1 MEVDISKYLILN
13 SFVLMQMAFTCM
25 QTQLRMEAFYSFK
38 ERFAKIRSK
47 RIEKAIKGITGK
59 SFPDTDEPEQ
69 DNPSTSKTTK
79 KKDAGSPSRGSSRG
93 KGTSSEIRD
102 VESPEDTETGDPN
115 SIADMVELTKDS
127 NSTNKSKKGRP
138 SGCSKGRV
146 RSRKNAGHGATR
158 SQVDSDT
165 KCSSSASDEDLHTH
179 AGNYKLEG
187 IALRRVNNLISKKF
201 FLITNKVTLILFYFF
216 LLYGTHL
223 ILLSEISTLELCTRN
238 L

>member
-1 MEVDISKYLILN
+1 LQRFVVKGLRKLSRALQVKAFLTQMNLSRIILVPARLLRRKMQVPLVVVAVEEKGQVLKSGIWRVQKILKLAILIALLIWL
-13 SFVLMQMAFTCM
+13 SSQKIVTAQIRA
-25 QTQLRMEAFYSFK
+25 RK
-38 ERFAKIRSK
+38 EGPLVVPKEECEEFL
-47 RIEKAIKGITGK
+47 
-59 SFPDTDEPEQ
+59 
-69 DNPSTSKTTK
+69 K
-79 KKDAGSPSRGSSRG
+79 K
-93 KGTSSEIRD
+93 
-102 VESPEDTETGDPN
+102 
-115 SIADMVELTKDS
+115 
-127 NSTNKSKKGRP
+127 
-138 SGCSKGRV
+138 KGRV

>member
-1 MEVDISKYLILN
+1 
-13 SFVLMQMAFTCM
+13 
-25 QTQLRMEAFYSFK
+25 MEAFYSFK

-102 VESPEDTETGDPN
+102 MESPEDTETGDPN

-146 RSRKNAGHGATR
+146 RRVSQKKKEECEAGRMLGMVQQEVRWILTQNVLLQLQMRICIHMQA
-158 SQVDSDT
+158 
-165 KCSSSASDEDLHTH
+165 
-179 AGNYKLEG
+179 
-187 IALRRVNNLISKKF
+187 
-201 FLITNKVTLILFYFF
+201 ITN
-216 LLYGTHL
+216 
-223 ILLSEISTLELCTRN
+223 
-238 L
+238 